1 MTNNTSHDDACLG
14 VNSKTPDTSKS
25 VTRKL
30 RFLPLN
36 LPLRTKFQY
45 SNLMYV
51 AVAHLVETLTGQW
64 IGDFVRQR
72 IWEPLRMMATF
83 YGIDDLKNRRGA
95 ENLAQGYRW
104 DKETNGYVEVPWID
118 QPGQQLSLFV

>member
-1 MTNNTSHDDACLG
+1 MVD
-14 VNSKTPDTSKS
+14 
-25 VTRKL
+25 
-30 RFLPLN
+30 
-36 LPLRTKFQY
+36 
-45 SNLMYV
+45 
-51 AVAHLVETLTGQW
+51 
-64 IGDFVRQR
+64 
-72 IWEPLRMMATF
+72 TF

>member
-1 MTNNTSHDDACLG
+1 MTNITSHDDACLG

-30 RFLPLN
+30 RYLPLN
-36 LPLRTKFQY
+36 VPLRTKFQY

-51 AVAHLVETLTGQW
+51 ASAHLVETLTGQW

-72 IWEPLRMMATF
+72 IWEPLRMGATF
-83 YGIDDLKNRRGA
+83 YG
-95 ENLAQGYRW
+95 W
-104 DKETNGYVEVPWID
+104 DKETKGYIEVPWID
-118 QPGQQLSLFV
+118 QPGQQLPLLM